1 MLRRI
6 IRIDEDV
13 CNGCGLCVSACH
25 EGAIAMV
32 DGKARLTREDF
43 CDGLGDCLPA
53 CPTGAIAFVE
63 RDAPA
68 YDEAAVLAAQM
79 AKAAEEARED
89 GRFAGGCPG
98 SAPTS
103 LRETSAFGAGVAP
116 AGCPGSAATSLRP
129 DPAAAPVVAGAVPAA
144 GVPSAANVPVPA
156 APSVAPTPSQLAQ
169 WPCQIKLVPVTAPFF
184 QNAKLLIAADCT
196 AFAYGAFHRDFM
208 AGRVTIIGCPKL
220 DSIDYSEK
228 LAAIIANNPIQ
239 SVEVLRMDVPCC
251 GGLENAAIRALQQ
264 SGKFIPWSVVTI
276 GRDGTVLDT
285 RP

>member
-1 MLRRI
+1 
-6 IRIDEDV
+6 
-13 CNGCGLCVSACH
+13 
-25 EGAIAMV
+25 MV
-32 DGKARLTREDF
+32 DGKARLAREDF

-53 CPTGAIAFVE
+53 CPTGAITFVE

-98 SAPTS
+98 SAPAS
-103 LRETSAFGAGVAP
+103 LRVAEPSSTPAQAYASA
-116 AGCPGSAATSLRP
+116 
-129 DPAAAPVVAGAVPAA
+129 
-144 GVPSAANVPVPA
+144 PSASAG
-156 APSVAPTPSQLAQ
+156 SAPTPSELAQ

-208 AGRVTIIGCPKL
+208 AGRATIIGCPKL
-220 DSIDYSEK
+220 DNVDYSEK
-228 LAAIIANNPIQ
+228 LAAIIANNSIQ

-251 GGLENAAIRALQQ
+251 GGLENAAIKALQQ

-276 GRDGTVLDT
+276 GRDGSVLDR